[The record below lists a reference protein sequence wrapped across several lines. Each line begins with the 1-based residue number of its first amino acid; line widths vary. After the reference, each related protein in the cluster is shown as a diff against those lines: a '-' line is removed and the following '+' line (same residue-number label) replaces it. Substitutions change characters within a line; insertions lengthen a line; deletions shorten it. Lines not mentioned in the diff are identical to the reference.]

1 MMGVEH
7 LIQEHMDSGN
17 SYLQLFYKAQHNLTL
32 VCEEYKGTPL
42 CKKGRRKSSKHQ
54 FKSVN

>member
-1 MMGVEH
+1 MGMEH
-7 LIQEHMDSGN
+7 LVQEHMDSGN
-17 SYLQLFYKAQHNLTL
+17 SYLLLFYIAQQNLSL

-42 CKKGRRKSSKHQ
+42 CKKGKRKPGKHQ